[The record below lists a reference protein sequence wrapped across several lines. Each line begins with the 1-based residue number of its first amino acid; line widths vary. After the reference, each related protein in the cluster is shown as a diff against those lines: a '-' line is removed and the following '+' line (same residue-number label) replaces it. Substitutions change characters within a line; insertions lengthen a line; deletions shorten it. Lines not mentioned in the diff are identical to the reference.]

1 MRVLAI
7 IAAVTLA
14 TAPVLVAP
22 TAAYADGIERPRQRP
37 RPRPRQPAPPPPA
50 PAPVI
55 IEEGPETVT
64 LPDSFFTGGGGVG
77 ADVGLESFYSSS
89 TVIIRGGS
97 AYASAFAFASA
108 RASAGVGGHFG
119 GGRPGRGRGSGCGCR

>member
-1 MRVLAI
+1 MRALAVLAAFALVSAPI
-7 IAAVTLA
+7 IAAPSV
-14 TAPVLVAP
+14 
-22 TAAYADGIERPRQRP
+22 AYADGIERPRQRP
-37 RPRPRQPAPPPPA
+37 RPRPRPPAPPP

-64 LPDSFFTGGGGVG
+64 LPDSFFAGGGGVG
-77 ADVGLESFYSSS
+77 ADISAGSYSGS

-97 AYASAFAFASA
+97 AHASAFAFASA

-119 GGRPGRGRGSGCGCR
+119 RRGGHGGGHGCGGCR